1 MNLPSKV
8 IKRENYL
15 QDFKIEKIEN
25 AIKKALIASNK
36 FEENLLKNLL
46 NQVLSKISQKFKD
59 KYPHVEEIQDI
70 IEQVLIENN
79 LYETAKA
86 FILYR
91 KEREKIREEKKKIL
105 NKEFLDEID
114 KRFSINALRV
124 LASRYLLRDENGK
137 IIETPKQL
145 FERVA
150 ALIVIPDIL
159 YDEKIFDKN
168 GKQKVHEYEEFNAEN
183 FEGKISLAKKVFWN
197 KYHLERMKALYDEL
211 NSKQKMKVS
220 WSEFLKML
228 ENGEFD
234 KYYENFLEYF
244 NLMAYKK
251 FFPNSPTLFN
261 AGTKLGMLSACFV
274 LDVEDSIESIMNL
287 AKNIALIF
295 KSGGGVGVNYSKI
308 RPEGDII
315 KSTYGNASGPI
326 SFMQLIDTLTNVIK
340 SGGKRRGANMGI
352 LEIWHPDIEK
362 FISSKNK
369 EGFLENFNIS
379 VLINE
384 KFIKAFENNEEFEL
398 INPRDGKIWKKINA
412 RDLFIEIAKNAWNSA
427 EPGVLFLENINK
439 YNVMKKSYGLIRATN
454 PCGEVPQYP
463 YESCNLG
470 SINLYAF
477 IRREN
482 DKTYFDWNE
491 FVQTIKIATR
501 FLDNVIDVNIF
512 PLKEIE
518 EKTKKLRRIGLGIM
532 GLAETLFALKIRYN
546 SEESFEFMR
555 KIAETLAY
563 YATLT
568 SIELAEKRGSYPEFE
583 KSLHSKGFLGFRG
596 VYELEKTYYNWN
608 EIKEKVK
615 NGIRNVA
622 LISIA
627 PTGTVSMIADT
638 SASIE
643 PQFALVFEKE
653 ISIGKFYYVDYELE
667 IQLKERGLYKEEII
681 KKISESG
688 SIQNIEEIPND
699 MKEYFVT
706 AYEIPWQDHLR
717 AQYEFSFWVDN
728 GISKTINMPFETSW
742 KDILNAFYFAYKLG
756 LKGITI
762 FREGSKLPVY
772 KFKHSIKKIF
782 YNEKTL
788 EMLKSFSVEV
798 KSLEEKDFSKKIE
811 NKIFR
816 CPNCGSNL
824 IVFRENCLNCLECGW
839 NTCLLG

>member
-46 NQVLSKISQKFKD
+46 NQVLNKISQKFKD

-114 KRFSINALRV
+114 RRFSINALRV
-124 LASRYLLRDENGK
+124 VASRYLLRDENGK

-145 FERVA
+145 FERVV
-150 ALIVIPDIL
+150 ALIVILDIL
-159 YDEKIFDKN
+159 YDEKFLIKMVN
-168 GKQKVHEYEEFNAEN
+168 
-183 FEGKISLAKKVFWN
+183 KKFM
-197 KYHLERMKALYDEL
+197 KMKALY
-211 NSKQKMKVS
+211 
-220 WSEFLKML
+220 
-228 ENGEFD
+228 
-234 KYYENFLEYF
+234 
-244 NLMAYKK
+244 
-251 FFPNSPTLFN
+251 
-261 AGTKLGMLSACFV
+261 
-274 LDVEDSIESIMNL
+274 
-287 AKNIALIF
+287 
-295 KSGGGVGVNYSKI
+295 
-308 RPEGDII
+308 
-315 KSTYGNASGPI
+315 
-326 SFMQLIDTLTNVIK
+326 
-340 SGGKRRGANMGI
+340 
-352 LEIWHPDIEK
+352 
-362 FISSKNK
+362 
-369 EGFLENFNIS
+369 
-379 VLINE
+379 
-384 KFIKAFENNEEFEL
+384 
-398 INPRDGKIWKKINA
+398 
-412 RDLFIEIAKNAWNSA
+412 
-427 EPGVLFLENINK
+427 
-439 YNVMKKSYGLIRATN
+439 
-454 PCGEVPQYP
+454 
-463 YESCNLG
+463 
-470 SINLYAF
+470 
-477 IRREN
+477 
-482 DKTYFDWNE
+482 
-491 FVQTIKIATR
+491 
-501 FLDNVIDVNIF
+501 
-512 PLKEIE
+512 
-518 EKTKKLRRIGLGIM
+518 
-532 GLAETLFALKIRYN
+532 
-546 SEESFEFMR
+546 
-555 KIAETLAY
+555 
-563 YATLT
+563 
-568 SIELAEKRGSYPEFE
+568 
-583 KSLHSKGFLGFRG
+583 
-596 VYELEKTYYNWN
+596 
-608 EIKEKVK
+608 
-615 NGIRNVA
+615 
-622 LISIA
+622 
-627 PTGTVSMIADT
+627 
-638 SASIE
+638 
-643 PQFALVFEKE
+643 
-653 ISIGKFYYVDYELE
+653 DYELE
-667 IQLKERGLYKEEII
+667 IQLKERGLYKEEVI

-706 AYEIPWQDHLR
+706 VYEISWQDHLR

-762 FREGSKLPVY
+762 FRECSKLPVY